1 MRLSRRR
8 CGCIA
13 PQGTVHPD
21 QREVDYLH
29 SSGLPPSSTCDI
41 YGSTSL
47 VRPSEVAECHP
58 CHPSSGTL
66 LPNYPCA
73 ARGPDR
79 ASWQLDGAAPRGA
92 SRLLRSRVR
101 QVAPRPRH
109 ALAHRSRHGSPH
121 RRKRRARRPAVPE
134 QLARPR
140 AGRWNL
146 PPLEAPRLRCRE
158 AQAQESDE

>member
-29 SSGLPPSSTCDI
+29 SSGLPPSSPCDI
-41 YGSTSL
+41 SGSTSL
-47 VRPSEVAECHP
+47 VRPSEAAECHP

-79 ASWQLDGAAPRGA
+79 ASWQLDGAGPRGA
-92 SRLLRSRVR
+92 SRLLRSQARHILS
-101 QVAPRPRH
+101 RPRY
-109 ALAHRSRHGSPH
+109 AQTRRSRHGSPH
-121 RRKRRARRPAVPE
+121 DLMRHAAPTAGLGTLTRPRVPRDGTFQHWKRRDWD
-134 QLARPR
+134 
-140 AGRWNL
+140 AG
-146 PPLEAPRLRCRE
+146 PKHDILR
-158 AQAQESDE
+158 Q